1 MVMMPYHNA
10 EESMKAAK
18 EVSEK
23 VSKKDFVPAV
33 DISSAPVQESRA
45 KVLEDDSLTTGG

>member
-1 MVMMPYHNA
+1 MVMPYHNA
-10 EESMKAAK
+10 EESMEADK

-23 VSKKDFVPAV
+23 VSKKEFVPAV
-33 DISSAPVQESRA
+33 DISSAPVQETRA